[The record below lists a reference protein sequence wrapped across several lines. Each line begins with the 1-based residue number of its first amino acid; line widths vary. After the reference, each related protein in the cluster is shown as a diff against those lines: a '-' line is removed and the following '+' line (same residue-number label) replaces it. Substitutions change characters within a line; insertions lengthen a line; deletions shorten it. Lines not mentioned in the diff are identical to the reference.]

1 MNMMNNRKTT
11 FSKGK
16 AKNKRYTLKRLW
28 DYLYKFRF
36 LLIIAF
42 LLNVVANV
50 FALVGPLFIGKAM
63 DAIKNGGVGNVD
75 FKIINHYALMLVIFY
90 VLSALLSLF
99 ISLLML
105 KVSKK
110 IVYTMRH
117 DAFYKMMNLPIS
129 YYDTSSTGDI
139 ISRLSYDV
147 DTVNTSLSTD
157 LIQICTSLITV
168 IGSLVMMII
177 ISPLLVLV
185 FAITIPISFLFT
197 NIMVK
202 KTSKY
207 FKARSR
213 SLGELNGYMEEM
225 ITGEKTIKI
234 YGREDEIINNFY
246 EYNEK
251 AAEASYMAE
260 YYSAYTGPGVNFV
273 NNLSLALVCL
283 FGAILTKIEMLSF
296 GDISSFVLYSKKFS
310 GPINEV
316 ANIITDLQSAL
327 AAAERV
333 FELIDANDESKDCPD
348 AINLKEIEGNISFN
362 HVSFGYNKNQMI
374 LKDISFEAKK
384 GMKIAII
391 GPTGAGKTTIVNL
404 LMRFYDASSGLI
416 KLDGTPINMIK
427 RSDLRRSFAM
437 VLQDT
442 WLFEGTVYENLTYGA
457 KDVTMEKVK
466 EATKAAHIDNF
477 ISSLPNG
484 YDTIFKEG
492 GTNISKGQKQLLT
505 IARAMLLD
513 ANMLILDEATSN
525 VDTRTEIR
533 INTAMNNLMKD
544 KTCFIIAHRLST
556 IRNADV
562 ILVINN
568 GTIVESGNHE
578 NLLAK
583 KGFYYE
589 LFNSQFK

>member
-1 MNMMNNRKTT
+1 MMNNRKTT

-75 FKIINHYALMLVIFY
+75 FKIINQYALMLVIFY

-117 DAFYKMMNLPIS
+117 DAFYKMMSLPIS

-234 YGREDEIINNFY
+234 YGREDEIIKNFY
-246 EYNEK
+246 EYNGK

-477 ISSLPNG
+477 ISLLPNG

-578 NLLAK
+578 NLLTK

>member
-1 MNMMNNRKTT
+1 
-11 FSKGK
+11 
-16 AKNKRYTLKRLW
+16 
-28 DYLYKFRF
+28 
-36 LLIIAF
+36 
-42 LLNVVANV
+42 
-50 FALVGPLFIGKAM
+50 
-63 DAIKNGGVGNVD
+63 
-75 FKIINHYALMLVIFY
+75 
-90 VLSALLSLF
+90 
-99 ISLLML
+99 
-105 KVSKK
+105 
-110 IVYTMRH
+110 
-117 DAFYKMMNLPIS
+117 
-129 YYDTSSTGDI
+129 
-139 ISRLSYDV
+139 
-147 DTVNTSLSTD
+147 
-157 LIQICTSLITV
+157 
-168 IGSLVMMII
+168 
-177 ISPLLVLV
+177 
-185 FAITIPISFLFT
+185 
-197 NIMVK
+197 
-202 KTSKY
+202 
-207 FKARSR
+207 
-213 SLGELNGYMEEM
+213 M

-416 KLDGTPINMIK
+416 KLDETPINMIK

-477 ISSLPNG
+477 ISSLPNE

-578 NLLAK
+578 NLLTK

>member
-1 MNMMNNRKTT
+1 MMNNRKTT

-225 ITGEKTIKI
+225 ITSEKTIKI

-348 AINLKEIEGNISFN
+348 AINLKEIEGNIIFN

>member
-1 MNMMNNRKTT
+1 MMNNRKTT

-63 DAIKNGGVGNVD
+63 DAIKNGGVRNVD

-117 DAFYKMMNLPIS
+117 DAFYKMMSLPIS

-578 NLLAK
+578 NLLTK

>member
-1 MNMMNNRKTT
+1 MMNNRKTT

-348 AINLKEIEGNISFN
+348 AINLKEIEGNIIFN

-578 NLLAK
+578 NLLTK

>member
-1 MNMMNNRKTT
+1 MMNNRKTT

-50 FALVGPLFIGKAM
+50 FALVGPLFIGKVM

-105 KVSKK
+105 KISKK

-117 DAFYKMMNLPIS
+117 DAFYKIMSLPIS

-296 GDISSFVLYSKKFS
+296 GNISSFVLYSKKFS

-333 FELIDANDESKDCPD
+333 FELIDANNESKDCPD

-404 LMRFYDASSGLI
+404 LMRFYDVSSGLI

>member
-1 MNMMNNRKTT
+1 MMNNRKTT

-28 DYLYKFRF
+28 DYLHKFRF

-333 FELIDANDESKDCPD
+333 FELIDANDESKDCSD
-348 AINLKEIEGNISFN
+348 AINLKEIEGNIIFN

-578 NLLAK
+578 NLLTK

>member
-1 MNMMNNRKTT
+1 MMNNRKTT

-28 DYLYKFRF
+28 DYLHKFRF

-348 AINLKEIEGNISFN
+348 AINLKEIEGNIIFN

-578 NLLAK
+578 NLLTK

>member
-1 MNMMNNRKTT
+1 MMNNRKTT

-63 DAIKNGGVGNVD
+63 DAIKNGGVRNVD

-117 DAFYKMMNLPIS
+117 DAFYKMMSLPIS

-437 VLQDT
+437 VLLDT

-578 NLLAK
+578 NLLTK